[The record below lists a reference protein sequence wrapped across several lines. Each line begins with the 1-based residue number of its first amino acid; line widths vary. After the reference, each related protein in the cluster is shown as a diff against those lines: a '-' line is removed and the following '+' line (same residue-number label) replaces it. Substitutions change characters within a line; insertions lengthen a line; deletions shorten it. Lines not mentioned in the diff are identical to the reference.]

1 MSKREMYEEIVA
13 EVESDKALVEVDST
27 MTYTDVV
34 QNGSIKLALPE
45 EGVSLKSATSAFTDY
60 GVRDAI
66 LIKAM
71 EDEEF
76 AFVLINKIGNTVKS
90 KVEAKTITQDDVE
103 ALATAGQ
110 VLVMWEQFTTAIV
123 MTVLLDNLIEENKN
137 LREPAL
143 ATITKRLLD
152 VCHTFPFAETRKHTV
167 RDLSEKSKAGLDNE

>member
-1 MSKREMYEEIVA
+1 MRKREMYDGVIA
-13 EVESDKALVEVDST
+13 EVEYDRALVEVDST

-45 EGVSLKSATSAFTDY
+45 EGVSLKSATDVFADY
-60 GVRDAI
+60 AVRDAI

-90 KVEAKTITQDDVE
+90 KVEDKTITQDDVE

-110 VLVMWEQFTTAIV
+110 VLVMWEQFGTATV
-123 MTVLLDNLIEENKN
+123 MTALLDSVIEEYK
-137 LREPAL
+137 LREPSL
-143 ATITKRLLD
+143 TNITKKLLEVHD
-152 VCHTFPFAETRKHTV
+152 TFPFAETRKSTL
-167 RDLSEKSKAGLDNE
+167 RDLSKKSMEGLDNE